1 MFASDKQVEQ
11 LQEYMTIDLLMDAAR
26 KRELMYNKPIIQLLN
41 MLTKDMSLNNVTQ
54 ANLNY

>member
-1 MFASDKQVEQ
+1 MFASEKQVEQ

-54 ANLNY
+54 ANLNL

>member
-1 MFASDKQVEQ
+1 MFASEKQVEQ

>member
-54 ANLNY
+54 ANLNL